1 MKILLAAVNDDG
13 SGNGM
18 IYHQQQSNGSN
29 QSSNEKATQD
39 YRLFSQGK
47 KLVDVA
53 IKLGLSEK
61 EVTRFYTEYWRL
73 KRLYELYHIYQE
85 SKGNLSYILKLCRL
99 SKKTRNNS

>member
-1 MKILLAAVNDDG
+1 VKILLAAVNDDG

-47 KLVDVA
+47 KLVEVA
-53 IKLGLSEK
+53 IRLGLSEK
-61 EVTRFYTEYWRL
+61 EVTRFYTEYWKLRP
-73 KRLYELYHIYQE
+73 YTD
-85 SKGNLSYILKLCRL
+85 YIISTKNQREIFLIF
-99 SKKTRNNS
+99 